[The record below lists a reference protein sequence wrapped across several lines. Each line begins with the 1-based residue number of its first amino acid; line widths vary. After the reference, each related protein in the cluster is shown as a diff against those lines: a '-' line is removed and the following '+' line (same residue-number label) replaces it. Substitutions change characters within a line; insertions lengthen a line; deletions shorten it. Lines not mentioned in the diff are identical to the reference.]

1 MISKEVKEL
10 SIKWNFLKMKN
21 KAMMSRESVK
31 PVIAPLILGVW
42 PTKSALFGQ
51 ENTTVIFTP
60 KT

>member
-1 MISKEVKEL
+1 
-10 SIKWNFLKMKN
+10 MKN
-21 KAMMSRESVK
+21 KAMMSKESVK

-51 ENTTVIFTP
+51 ENNFSNTTVIFTP